1 MVSETDD
8 ADLDV
13 HTTHYTNYG
22 EKTKLDITERIEFNR
37 EWSRCLTQPQISV
50 YLRCD
55 TQAQK
60 RKCFDVY

>member
-22 EKTKLDITERIEFNR
+22 EKKNQAGYYR
-37 EWSRCLTQPQISV
+37 E
-50 YLRCD
+50 D
-55 TQAQK
+55 
-60 RKCFDVY
+60 

>member
-37 EWSRCLTQPQISV
+37 EWSRCLT
-50 YLRCD
+50 
-55 TQAQK
+55 
-60 RKCFDVY
+60 

>member
-22 EKTKLDITERIEFNR
+22 EKKPSRILQR
-37 EWSRCLTQPQISV
+37 GLSLTGNGV
-50 YLRCD
+50 
-55 TQAQK
+55 
-60 RKCFDVY
+60 VV

>member
-22 EKTKLDITERIEFNR
+22 KKNQAGYYR
-37 EWSRCLTQPQISV
+37 EDWV
-50 YLRCD
+50 
-55 TQAQK
+55 
-60 RKCFDVY
+60 